1 MFRAI
6 CHMNNGEL
14 VATTHNDVLSAYRVC
29 VPAEKL
35 TWHIMLFLPARD
47 AIAAA
52 AGEPVLISYND
63 DTAWW
68 IQEVQPPVQ
77 GFPELVMPDAGHR

>member
-1 MFRAI
+1 
-6 CHMNNGEL
+6 MNNGEL
-14 VATTHNDVLSAYRVC
+14 VATTHNDVLSAYHRC
-29 VPAEKL
+29 VPPQKL

-52 AGEPVLISYND
+52 ACKPVLISYND

-68 IQEVQPPVQ
+68 VQEVQPPVKA
-77 GFPELVMPDAGHR
+77 FPELVMPDTCRR

>member
-6 CHMNNGEL
+6 CHMSNGEL
-14 VATTHNDVLSAYRVC
+14 VATTHNDVLTAYSRC
-29 VPAEKL
+29 VPAENL

-47 AIAAA
+47 AIAKAG
-52 AGEPVLISYND
+52 GEPVLISYND

-68 IQEVQPPVQ
+68 VQEVQLPVQ
-77 GFPELVMPDAGHR
+77 GFPELVMPDAHPH